1 MAISAVSAAGIY
13 TAGQQPVQSAS
24 QHKHGGHHPSF
35 SISDIDAQGSSVAT
49 APSSTGKVGSKVDVT
64 V

>member
-24 QHKHGGHHPSF
+24 QHKHGGHPSF
-35 SISDIDAQGSSVAT
+35 SISDIDAQGSSVAM

>member
-13 TAGQQPVQSAS
+13 AGSQPPVQSIT
-24 QHKHGGHHPSF
+24 QQKHGGHQSH

-49 APSSTGKVGSKVDVT
+49 APSSTGKVGSKVDIRV
-64 V
+64 